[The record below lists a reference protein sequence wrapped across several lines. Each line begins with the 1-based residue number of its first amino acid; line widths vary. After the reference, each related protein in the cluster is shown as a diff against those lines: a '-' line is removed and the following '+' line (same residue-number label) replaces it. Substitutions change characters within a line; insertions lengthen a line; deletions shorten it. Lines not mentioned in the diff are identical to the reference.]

1 MTQPCNPRPNE
12 TLPDVEAFLAAGG
25 KITPVAPGESG
36 LDPKFHTTLTA
47 AQRAKLEK
55 VK

>member
-1 MTQPCNPRPNE
+1 MTRPCSPKPNP
-12 TLPDVEAFLAAGG
+12 LPDQVAEFLARGG
-25 KITPVAPGESG
+25 KIDHRQPGESG